1 MDIPT
6 TWEDCPV
13 YTTVPWAEGKRC
25 QESDPIYV
33 FVMCTWLWICRTTF
47 PLNSQSSFL
56 SIPLVFHSVLR
67 LRSRSIIFMKSL
79 TRHQG
84 HRSWD
89 LSISDKYIHQR
100 IYCITGDQGYIR
112 HWWHEHEDGLYS
124 RSSSS
129 CQRHVRSG
137 RFRRWIAR
145 WWRRWRN
152 SEVQMLLHNLFDSI
166 DVSLQFDGL

>member
-112 HWWHEHEDGLYS
+112 HWGMSTKTDCILVSHH
-124 RSSSS
+124 
-129 CQRHVRSG
+129 HVKGTCARVVSG
-137 RFRRWIAR
+137 GGSLDDEEGGGTLRFKC
-145 WWRRWRN
+145 
-152 SEVQMLLHNLFDSI
+152 FFTT
-166 DVSLQFDGL
+166 SLIRLM